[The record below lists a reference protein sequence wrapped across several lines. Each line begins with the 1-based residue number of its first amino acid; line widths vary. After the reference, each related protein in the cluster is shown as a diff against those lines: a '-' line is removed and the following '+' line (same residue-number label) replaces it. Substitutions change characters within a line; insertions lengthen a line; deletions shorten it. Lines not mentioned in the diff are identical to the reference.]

1 MLNNKIDCKFNI
13 ACLTKLQISAKKKRV
28 IDLEIALMERAV
40 NFT

>member
-1 MLNNKIDCKFNI
+1 MEVKRIDMPVLLRAGRIDTDI
-13 ACLTKLQISAKKKRV
+13 ARCHRV